1 MQPVM
6 ALNFRNELTRQIRN
20 RNRIGQCNLNLRVS
34 ECPVQ
39 SGNWLEKTRPATEA
53 RREIYELKRGA
64 PGNYPGLGG
73 GAER

>member
-6 ALNFRNELTRQIRN
+6 ALNFKNGLTRQTGN
-20 RNRIGQCNLNLRVS
+20 RSMQLERDS
-34 ECPVQ
+34 EWCPVQ
-39 SGNWLEKTRPATEA
+39 SVWLERTRPATEA

-64 PGNYPGLGG
+64 PGNYPGLGS